1 MTANGRE
8 GFWRQNSEAA
18 RRFFEEE
25 SGLGEVKVAAQGN
38 EFLALG
44 LLYRLAVDVLRTR
57 AFEDYDPNYPVDMD
71 VRVVRGGP

>member
-1 MTANGRE
+1 MTTDGRE
-8 GFWRQNSEAA
+8 GLWRQDSEGA

-38 EFLALG
+38 VFLAPG
-44 LLYRLAVDVLRTR
+44 LLFSLAVDVLRTR
-57 AFEDYDPNYPVDMD
+57 AFEDYDPKYPVDMD